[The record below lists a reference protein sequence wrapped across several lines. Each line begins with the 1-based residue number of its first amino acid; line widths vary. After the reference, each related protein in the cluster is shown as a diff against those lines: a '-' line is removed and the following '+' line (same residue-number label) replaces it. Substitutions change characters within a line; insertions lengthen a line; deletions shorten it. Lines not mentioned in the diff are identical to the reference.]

1 MKNFSYV
8 LAIVGLL
15 IVFPVVL
22 SAILARIGGQTTV
35 RRVESRANKKA
46 MPNRSK

>member
-1 MKNFSYV
+1 MKEFIYV
-8 LAIVGLL
+8 ILVVGLL

-22 SAILARIGGQTTV
+22 RAILARIGGQTTV
-35 RRVESRANKKA
+35 RRVEIRENKKA